1 MKYTA
6 NDIILRAQ
14 QYANMENTKFFS
26 YAELTGMLNE
36 AWQTLYQYLCNTGD
50 KYWIKTVK
58 FNGSLTLPDDLYQI
72 AAVYDD
78 KDQIFNFSSKN
89 NTLTVDH
96 PNGKL
101 YTLEYYPIPLTLT
114 FKKDIEKSVFQC
126 GSDGDVYCIRDELYL
141 KKATGADGV
150 ITLTLNNIKDHK
162 SVELPSL
169 TGALFNIYNNGI
181 LSDTSKLYD
190 FKSLTVKDIDG
201 KPVIYNDTVFSY
213 KDGVIKDLDGNEVMS
228 VTLPDAASYYT
239 EDWVTFINT
248 HSLPWK
254 GVSISGNNV
263 ISANGTLVY
272 TKYKPIGYC
281 NNSILT
287 KDVFGTLYTESMFND
302 TIINYPNNIYVTI
315 IALDI
320 AMKMRAKQNND
331 NQLLNMQYIEAK
343 NTLFNTIT
351 RNKGNHT
358 IIKDVYDKQL
368 YN

>member
-58 FNGSLTLPDDLYQI
+58 FNSSLTLPDDLYQI
-72 AAVYDD
+72 AAVYGD
-78 KDQIFNFSSKN
+78 KEQIFDYTVKN
-89 NTLTVDH
+89 NTLKMSHCD
-96 PNGKL
+96 GKL
-101 YTLEYYPIPLTLT
+101 YTLEYYPTPLTLT
-114 FKKDIEKSVFQC
+114 FKKDIEKSVFQ
-126 GSDGDVYCIRDELYL
+126 GGVYSIRDDLYL
-141 KKATGADGV
+141 NMIDGV
-150 ITLTLNNIKDHK
+150 FKLNNIKEHK
-162 SVELPSL
+162 SIGLPNL
-169 TGALFNIYNNGI
+169 TGTLFNIYNNGI
-181 LSDTSKLYD
+181 LSDTSKFYD
-190 FKSLTVKDIDG
+190 FKSSSIKGIDG
-201 KPVIYNDTVFSY
+201 APVIYNDTLFIY
-213 KDGVIKDLDGNEVMS
+213 KDGVIKDLDNNVVMS
-228 VTLPDAASYYT
+228 IQLPTSASYCT
-239 EDWVTFINT
+239 EDWKTFINT
-248 HSLPWK
+248 HSMPWK
-254 GVSISGNNV
+254 GVSIDGNNV

-331 NQLLNMQYIEAK
+331 NQLLNAQYIEAK

-351 RNKGNHT
+351 RNKGNH
-358 IIKDVYDKQL
+358 IVIKDVYDKQL